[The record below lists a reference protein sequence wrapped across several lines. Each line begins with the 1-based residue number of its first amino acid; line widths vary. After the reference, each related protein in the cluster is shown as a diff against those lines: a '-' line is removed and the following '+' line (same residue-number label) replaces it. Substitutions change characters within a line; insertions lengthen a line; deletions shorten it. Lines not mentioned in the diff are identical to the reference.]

1 MRDLV
6 RVKPSTGQPYQVLTF
21 QSGLMIRGKLLQIGV
36 KPFVAVRQ
44 CGAPLFHL
52 DARRTLFLQL
62 LLKTSFCHF
71 DLGTEIAEIAQQDV
85 LAL

>member
-1 MRDLV
+1 
-6 RVKPSTGQPYQVLTF
+6 
-21 QSGLMIRGKLLQIGV
+21 MIRGKLLQIGV

-44 CGAPLFHL
+44 CGAPLFRL

-71 DLGTEIAEIAQQDV
+71 DLGTEMAEIAQQDV
-85 LAL
+85 LALQYHIELAGKLWSLLEMISEAGL